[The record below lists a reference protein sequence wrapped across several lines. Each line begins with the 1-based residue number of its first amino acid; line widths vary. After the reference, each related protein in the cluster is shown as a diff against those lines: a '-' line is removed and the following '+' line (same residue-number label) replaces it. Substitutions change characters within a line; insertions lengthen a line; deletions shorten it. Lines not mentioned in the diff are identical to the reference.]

1 MCNHLYILD
10 LLDLVDLDLY
20 STVRYSTGTGTI
32 SPVPYLPNET
42 DTEMRDPAFPLSCCM
57 LQLLLRMQC
66 MEAVHTVPVSAYQCQ
81 LGPVSYMYC
90 VCVCVCVSGFICTKK
105 VLSLIVFS
113 NRH

>member
-81 LGPVSYMYC
+81 LGPVSRSSRARPIYYYRYVDGRSWAARC
-90 VCVCVCVSGFICTKK
+90 FAPGQ
-105 VLSLIVFS
+105 
-113 NRH
+113 